1 MAAGYKLLESTT
13 TILLN
18 QLKQKLFKYLTDR
31 SSSIFDSSI
40 PVSIVVGIG
49 TPNGTQI
56 SGYGNLSKT
65 SSTNAD
71 GNTIFDIASI
81 TKTFATILLMDML
94 KQGLVNRSDPLKAS
108 TLLIFKYLCTTNTR
122 LH

>member
-18 QLKQKLFKYLTDR
+18 QLKQKLFKYLTDS

-65 SSTNAD
+65 RSTNAD

-94 KQGLVNRSDPLKAS
+94 KQGLVNRSDPLEKH
-108 TLLIFKYLCTTNTR
+108 LPC
-122 LH
+122 

>member
-1 MAAGYKLLESTT
+1 M
-13 TILLN
+13 LLN
-18 QLKQKLFKYLTDR
+18 QLKQKLFKYLTNS
-31 SSSIFDSSI
+31 SSSIFGSSI
-40 PVSIVVGIG
+40 PVSIVLGIG
-49 TPNGTQI
+49 TPNGTQV

-94 KQGLVNRSDPLKAS
+94 KQGLVNRSDPLEKH
-108 TLLIFKYLCTTNTR
+108 LPC
-122 LH
+122 